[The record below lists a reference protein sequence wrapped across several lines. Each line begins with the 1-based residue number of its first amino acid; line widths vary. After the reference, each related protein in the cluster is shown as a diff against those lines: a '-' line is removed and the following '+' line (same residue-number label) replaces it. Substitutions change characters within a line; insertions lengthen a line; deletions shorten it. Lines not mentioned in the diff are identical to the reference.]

1 MLKTARN
8 ILIANMAVSGL
19 LLCLITMPLS
29 VTDLVTNHW
38 DLTTKQVWLIF
49 EENRLTSVSR
59 KLSVRWWVSH
69 NLPLFSSLQSRSC
82 WSPSTDFSWSSFPVL
97 PRSPISWLETFSD
110 PVKLFYPQ
118 AYLLSCFALLSSAA
132 LSSPVFIV
140 TKVNVVYDGAAKC
153 YQVGTCCEFFLEV
166 CRIDVSLS
174 IEYFCVLKLHRLE
187 W

>member
-38 DLTTKQVWLIF
+38 DLTTNQVWVKHREKRVTLF
-49 EENRLTSVSR
+49 PR
-59 KLSVRWWVSH
+59 KLSVRWWAS
-69 NLPLFSSLQSRSC
+69 PSQPSFSSLQSRSC
-82 WSPSTDFSWSSFPVL
+82 WSPLTDFSWSSFPVL
-97 PRSPISWLETFSD
+97 LRSPISWLETFSD

-132 LSSPVFIV
+132 LSSPVFIF

-153 YQVGTCCEFFLEV
+153 YQASLCFFHF
-166 CRIDVSLS
+166 
-174 IEYFCVLKLHRLE
+174 YFVKCSHIVLDNCKDFITKPT
-187 W
+187 